1 MPDARI
7 NVLLE
12 GKRLEAGVLGR
23 LTRLEV
29 RESDVDSTVAALR
42 FNLSQLPDGAFS
54 PVDDALFTPAA
65 RLSLDVEPP
74 GGTPVRLF
82 EGYVTHVRPH
92 FERIES
98 NCYVEV
104 LAMDASVILNAEER
118 VTSYP
123 DKTDTEAA
131 EEVFAR
137 YKHINSFSGKAT
149 KARHQENK
157 QLLVQ
162 RSTDWDFVRL
172 LARRNGFVCYLEPG
186 AEGDVTAFFKPRDV
200 SGTPQAD
207 LTVLREGANLLW
219 MDFQFVMCGPVRVRG
234 AAIDPI
240 EKRIVHTEG
249 EPGLPALGKELLDKE
264 VESGLKKAGPIA
276 SVAMLRDP
284 PPFGEALTAAGA
296 AATDRALFAVEAR
309 GELDPALYRGL
320 LRARRPVLIKGVG
333 QRFAGAYYVR
343 AVRTTFEEGAL
354 RQAFVAERNALGL
367 SGQEDFGKSAEEV
380 PAQ

>member
-1 MPDARI
+1 MPGARV
-7 NVLLE
+7 NVMLD
-12 GKRLEAGVLGR
+12 GKRLEAGVLG
-23 LTRLEV
+23 LLSRLEV

-54 PVDDALFTPAA
+54 PVDDDLFMPAA
-65 RLSLDVEPP
+65 RLSLDVESP

-82 EGYVTHVRPH
+82 EGHVTHVRPH

-104 LAMDASVILNAEER
+104 LAMDASVLLHAEER
-118 VTSYP
+118 AASYP
-123 DKTDTEAA
+123 DMTDTEAA
-131 EEVFAR
+131 EEVFGR
-137 YKHINSFSGKAT
+137 YNITFSGEPT
-149 KARHQENK
+149 NARHQVDK

-162 RSTDWDFVRL
+162 RSTDWDFVRR
-172 LARRNGFVCYLEPG
+172 LARRNGFVCYLEPDAVTG
-186 AEGDVTAFFKPRDV
+186 EVTAFFRPRAV
-200 SGTPQAD
+200 EGTPQAD
-207 LTVLREGANLLW
+207 LTVMREGANLLW
-219 MDFQFVMCGPVRVRG
+219 MDFQFVMSGPVRVKG

-240 EKRIVHTEG
+240 EKRIVRTDG
-249 EPGLPALGKELLDKE
+249 TPGLSALGGSLIDGE
-264 VESGLKKAGPIA
+264 VESGLKGAGATAAA
-276 SVAMLRDP
+276 SLLRDP
-284 PPFGEALTAAGA
+284 PPFDEALAAAGA

-309 GELDPALYRGL
+309 GELDPSLYRGL

-354 RQAFVAERNALGL
+354 RQSFVAERNALGL
-367 SGQEDFGKSAEEV
+367 SGKEDFGKSAEEV